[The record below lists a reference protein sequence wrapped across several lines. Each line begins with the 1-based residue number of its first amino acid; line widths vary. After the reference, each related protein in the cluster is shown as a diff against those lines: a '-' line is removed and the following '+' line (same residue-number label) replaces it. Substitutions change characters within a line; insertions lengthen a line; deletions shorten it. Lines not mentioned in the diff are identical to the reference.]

1 MPTRKVSAFVATD
14 ARRAPQRT
22 ARAREAGIL
31 ARRERLVAE
40 VALLRR
46 RGEPSKFID
55 NAEQLLTRWWSAA
68 SWNGREELLK
78 TADWLVHIEKGRRN
92 RAQTPA

>member
-1 MPTRKVSAFVATD
+1 VPVFAPTGAPTR
-14 ARRAPQRT
+14 RRQNSRH
-22 ARAREAGIL
+22 RIDNIL
-31 ARRERLVAE
+31 ARRDQLVAE
-40 VALLRR
+40 VALLRDG
-46 RGEPSKFID
+46 GEASKLID
-55 NAEQLLTRWWSAA
+55 NAQQLLTRWWSAA

>member
-1 MPTRKVSAFVATD
+1 MSVATD

-22 ARAREAGIL
+22 PRAREAGIL
-31 ARRERLVAE
+31 ARRDRLVAE

-55 NAEQLLTRWWSAA
+55 NAEQLLTRWWSRA
-68 SWNGREELLK
+68 SWNAREELLK
-78 TADWLVHIEKGRRN
+78 SADWLVRLEKRR
-92 RAQTPA
+92 AGQAP